1 VVSGGV
7 EWMCAERGTA
17 ARPVDA
23 NAPMPRLL
31 LLLLLL
37 LLRSRLLRCYWRMSC
52 SLVSAWPYLCVVQAK
67 ESLAVSPQSP
77 VARPNRYHAC
87 ARTERPGNPCPRSP
101 HGAREEKE

>member
-1 VVSGGV
+1 MVSGGV
-7 EWMCAERGTA
+7 EWMCWRSAGA
-17 ARPVDA
+17 ARLVDA
-23 NAPMPRLL
+23 CALRPRLL

-52 SLVSAWPYLCVVQAK
+52 SLVSAWPYLSVVQAK